1 MIEMMIEM
9 KGEKMKRVLW
19 AVAVCLGLGVHAVI
33 PLPNLEKL
41 PWIGDGRPDFANEA
55 DFYGEDPAP
64 EFLAECTLPPREGEV
79 ANGTQSAQS
88 IGLYLG
94 LVPTEQVPAAEA
106 GRKV

>member
-1 MIEMMIEM
+1 
-9 KGEKMKRVLW
+9 MKR
-19 AVAVCLGLGVHAVI
+19 LGLGVALCVALAARAVQ
-33 PLPNLEKL
+33 LVGLERL

-64 EFLAECTLPPREGEV
+64 EFRAECTLPPREGEV

-94 LVPTEQVPAAEA
+94 LVPTEQVPAVEA